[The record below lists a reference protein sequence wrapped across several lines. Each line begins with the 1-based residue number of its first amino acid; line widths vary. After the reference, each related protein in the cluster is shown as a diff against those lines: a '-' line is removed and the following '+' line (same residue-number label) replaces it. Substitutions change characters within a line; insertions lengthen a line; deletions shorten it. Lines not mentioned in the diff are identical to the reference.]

1 MKDGIY
7 TDITIDDYHANETH
21 ISATQV
27 KYAKKSLRLM
37 DWYRRGLIKQE
48 DKPAFGFGNAF
59 ELALLDKNEFAQ
71 RVAIMPDSKWVE
83 GAMAVK
89 DYSNPRNSSFYQSA
103 KEEWAANNKGKY
115 VILDKGEKE
124 SWEAIQHMLDS
135 VYQDSVIQKLIENTE
150 YQLSIF
156 WTDPETGLKLKTRPD
171 ICKRKKNVIVNVKTV
186 NDGSP
191 ESFARECA
199 KWDYPI
205 QAAIEMQGCL
215 KSGLM
220 EKIDNYFWLV
230 LEKEPPYNATIY
242 EFAEKDIE
250 MFTDRV
256 QYYFTKI
263 RQAQKQNLWPG
274 YTDRADNKYGILT
287 VEIPLWYR

>member
-1 MKDGIY
+1 MKDGVY
-7 TDITIDDYHANETH
+7 TDITIDAYHANTTH

-27 KYAKKSLRLM
+27 KYAKKSLRLL
-37 DWYRRGLIKQE
+37 DWYRRGLITQE
-48 DKPAFGFGNAF
+48 DKPCFGFGNAF

-71 RVAIMPDSKWVE
+71 RVAIMPDSEWVA
-83 GAMAVK
+83 GAMQVK
-89 DYSNPRNSSFYQSA
+89 AYSNPRNSTFYQVA
-103 KEEWAANNKGKY
+103 KEEWSAQNQGKY

-135 VYQDSVIQKLIENTE
+135 CYQDAVIQKLIENTE

-156 WTDPETGLKLKTRPD
+156 WTDPETGLKVKTRPD

-205 QAAIEMQGCL
+205 QAAIEIQGCL
-215 KSGLM
+215 KSWLM
-220 EKIDNYFWLV
+220 ERIDNYFWLV
-230 LEKEPPYNATIY
+230 VEKEPPYNATIY
-242 EFAEKDIE
+242 EFSNKDIE
-250 MFTDRV
+250 MFTDRIS
-256 QYYFTKI
+256 YYFTKI
-263 RQAQKQNLWPG
+263 REAQKQNLWPG